1 MKTGILG
8 GAFDP
13 IHKGH
18 LYMAKCAMEEY
29 GLDRFIFVPSG
40 HSPNKSENKMTS
52 FGHRY
57 NMCKLATADAAE
69 FDVSDTE
76 IRDSGI
82 SYTYM
87 TLLRFKEI
95 YPSDELFF
103 IMGGDSLD
111 YFDSWKKPDVIAAN
125 AVILVVMRED
135 FPADQMQRRISHIK
149 ELFPADIRLLRCDR
163 MDVSS
168 TQVREFIKAGKDVS
182 GLLDEQVLG
191 YIESNNLYR

>member
-18 LYMAKCAMEEY
+18 VYMAKCAMEEY
-29 GLDRFIFVPSG
+29 GLDRVIFVPSG

-57 NMCKLATADAAE
+57 NMCRLAAE
-69 FDVSDTE
+69 TTDKYEVSDME
-76 IRDSGI
+76 IRESGT

-87 TLLRFKEI
+87 TLLRFKQM

-111 YFDSWKKPDVIAAN
+111 YFDSWKKPDVIAEN
-125 AVILVVMRED
+125 AVILVVVRED
-135 FPADQMQRRISHIK
+135 FPAEQMQRRISHIK

-168 TQVREFIKAGKDVS
+168 TQVRELIKAGKDVS